1 MLGIGGI
8 GMSALA
14 RWFRLHGKSISG
26 YDKTQTPLT
35 DALIAEG
42 IPVEFD
48 FNPQSIEGVDLMVIT
63 PAVPKENPVMEAAL
77 QKGIRIIKRAELLG
91 LLSNNFRTIAIA
103 GTHGKTTTTGMTTW
117 LLKKGGVD
125 CTGFIGGI
133 LKNFDSNFVPG
144 KSDWI
149 VAEADEFDR
158 SFLQLNPEVSV
169 ITSVDPDHLDIYGT
183 AEDVKSGYAAFAE
196 KLKPGGLLLLNDRL
210 RSFSQTISKNAYFYG
225 LANADRKAEHIRSAD
240 MGTFFDYVT
249 DKEQVKDLFLSIP
262 GRYNLE
268 NALAAISAARYAGAS
283 WEGIREGLA
292 TFKGIARRFDI
303 QYISERIALIDDYA
317 HHPEEIRSLLPAVR
331 SQFPDRKMVVIFQP
345 HLFTRTRDFA
355 DGFAEALSGADEV
368 LLLDIYPARELP
380 IPGVSSKMLMDKI
393 TAPQK
398 GLTSKTD
405 LPGEIR
411 ERLNSKTVF
420 LTVGA
425 GDIDACVP
433 ELKKTLEDL
442 KA

>member
-1 MLGIGGI
+1 
-8 GMSALA
+8 MSALA
-14 RWFRLHGKSISG
+14 RWFRLHGKEVGG
-26 YDKTQTPLT
+26 YDKTQTALT

-42 IPVEFD
+42 IPVEFE
-48 FNPQSIEGVDLMVIT
+48 FNPGVLEGTDLLVIT
-63 PAVPKENPVMEAAL
+63 PAVPKENPVLAAAIER
-77 QKGIRIIKRAELLG
+77 GIKILKRAELLG
-91 LLSNNFRTIAIA
+91 LLSRNFKTIAIA
-103 GTHGKTTTTGMTTW
+103 GTHGKTTTTGLTTW
-117 LLKKGGVD
+117 LMRKGGVD

-133 LKNFDSNFVPG
+133 VKNFDSNFVPG
-144 KSDWI
+144 TSEWI

-158 SFLQLNPEVSV
+158 SFLQLDPEVAV

-183 AEDVKSGYAAFAE
+183 EEDVKSGYAAFAE

-210 RSFSQTISKNAYFYG
+210 RSFSHTISKNAYFYG
-225 LANADRKAEHIRSAD
+225 LANADRKAEHIRIGD
-240 MGTFFDYVT
+240 MGSTFDYVT
-249 DKEQVKDLFLSIP
+249 DKEAVKDLFLSIP

-268 NALAAISAARYAGAS
+268 NAIAAITAARYAGAS
-283 WEGIREGLA
+283 WQGIREGLA

-331 SQFPDRKMVVIFQP
+331 AQFPDWKMVVIFQP
-345 HLFTRTRDFA
+345 HLYTRTRDFA
-355 DGFAEALSGADEV
+355 DGFADALSKADEV

-380 IPGVSSKMLMDKI
+380 IQGVSSKMLMDKI
-393 TAPQK
+393 TASK
-398 GLTSKTD
+398 KALTTKND
-405 LPGEIR
+405 LSGAIR
-411 ERLNSKTVF
+411 ERISDKTVF

-433 ELKKTLEDL
+433 GLKKTLEEM